1 MRISDWSSDVCSSD
15 LAFEVEVARN
25 RVLAG
30 LDVAA
35 DRVAGAGCLAQLL
48 GRHGAERIV
57 ERGLDRQLRRVV
69 ELLALGREEL
79 DAIVVMRVVRGGDEI
94 GRASCG
100 ERVCQY
106 V

>member
-1 MRISDWSSDVCSSD
+1 MIRRQPRYTLNDTSFPYTSPFRPHV
-15 LAFEVEVARN
+15 AHAVEVEVARN

-57 ERGLDRQLRRVV
+57 ERGLDRQLLRVV

-79 DAIVVMRVVRGGDEI
+79 DAIVVIDRKSVV
-94 GRASCG
+94 
-100 ERVCQY
+100 
-106 V
+106 

>member
-15 LAFEVEVARN
+15 LRN

-35 DRVAGAGCLAQLL
+35 DRVAGAGCLAQLF

-79 DAIVVMRVVRGGDEI
+79 DAIVVMRVVRGGDD
-94 GRASCG
+94 GDRKST
-100 ERVCQY
+100 RLNSSH
-106 V
+106 